1 MINDNDLIILSQPNP
16 KFDIDPFI
24 SPNLFPKSSSESPAF
39 INFNLPTNSETL
51 DNFEYVKSLRCD
63 KKNRSYGI
71 IGIQPQSNK
80 MMEILNNFFSSIK
93 KSLYVHNNKICKKI
107 IHLASYNYC
116 IQDLKF
122 LMLTKRYTYGFY
134 DFINNKYNIENN
146 IQISNLI
153 NEMTEEELKLI
164 LNEDYNTLWK
174 LLHKNQKYP
183 LRYEKNFNKVKSR
196 IKSETYKIK
205 KNIFKTPD
213 WEFPKGKREKNDI
226 NDIQTAIRE
235 FKEETGLRE
244 EEFKVF
250 DNIKPLVENYKGTDG
265 LNYAYFYYIAII
277 NPDVKINIEKT
288 GETTNIGLYSYFSS
302 LNNIREYQK
311 ERKLILENIF
321 NDIVQWINKKYQIT
335 IQKNDID
342 IKNIKEELI

>member
-1 MINDNDLIILSQPNP
+1 MLKDGELIILSQPNP
-16 KFDIDPFI
+16 NIDINQFI
-24 SPNLFPKSSSESPAF
+24 TPNLYPKSSSETPKIYYNNA
-39 INFNLPTNSETL
+39 IDNL
-51 DNFEYVKSLRCD
+51 DNYEYVKSLRCD

-71 IGIQPQSNK
+71 IGIQPQSEK
-80 MMEILNNFFSSIK
+80 MMEILDLFFSSIK
-93 KSLYVHNNKICKKI
+93 KSLYIHNNKICKKI

-122 LMLTKRYTYGFY
+122 LMLTKKYTYGFY

-146 IQISNLI
+146 IQIGNLI

-164 LNEDYNTLWK
+164 LTESFNTLWK
-174 LLHKNQKYP
+174 LIHKKQKYP

-196 IKSETYKIK
+196 IKSNIYKIK

-213 WEFPKGKREKNDI
+213 WEFPKGKREKNDN
-226 NDIQTAIRE
+226 NDLDTAIRE
-235 FKEETGLRE
+235 FKEETGLNDND
-244 EEFKVF
+244 FKVF
-250 DNIKPLVENYKGTDG
+250 DNIKPLVENYKGTDE

-277 NPDVKINIEKT
+277 KPNVQIKINNT
-288 GETTNIGLYSYFSS
+288 RETSNIGLYSYFSS

-311 ERKLILENIF
+311 ERKIILENIF

-335 IQKNDID
+335 IKKNYID
-342 IKNIKEELI
+342 INELIIDE